1 MKADANAA
9 ADFLRWVAPE
19 GPWNLVAIHIE
30 PKTAIIA
37 ETFTADRVKEMNAWI
52 RSMNNGQNNIYW
64 TVNEL
69 LTALNRKPSRADI
82 GRMRFLHVDIDPV
95 EGQHLEAEQDRIQ
108 RMLGTYDPPPSC
120 IIFSGGGYQAFWRL
134 REPMPIGGD
143 EALYRE
149 AARYNRQLELNFR
162 ADACHNVDR
171 IMRLPGTIN
180 WPNATKRAKGRKP
193 ALAKVIRT
201 TEAIYD
207 LDEFTQAPDVQM
219 SGPNRSTDQ
228 DDFDENLPKV
238 DLNDIEET
246 IGENCREVIQQGM
259 DPGNPGR
266 WGGDRSKAVFWLACE
281 LVRKEVDRN
290 MVLSILL
297 DRDFAISA
305 HVHDQTNP
313 MEYAKRQI
321 RRAQD
326 HVISPLLREL
336 NDEFAVVLLGGKTRI
351 LREFQEAGEDHVRF
365 DLMTESD
372 FGTWLRNRF
381 HERTDDDG
389 KVVKTPA
396 SLWWLMHERRRDYKG
411 MRFMPGKQVPGMYN
425 MWTGF
430 AVNPTPGDGHESFLA
445 HIRDNI
451 CDGNQELIDYLLGWM
466 AHAVQKPNE
475 PGHTAVVFRGKQ
487 GTGKGFFAHHFG
499 YLFGRHYLPVRD
511 SAHIFG
517 QFNGHLEDCVV
528 LFADE
533 SFWVDSTKQKS
544 MLKSL
549 ITEAEFMVER
559 KGQDARRSRNCV
571 HLIMASNEKW
581 VVPLEGADR
590 RFFVLDVGESHMQDS
605 SYFGRIAAD
614 LEGGGYSSLLHYL
627 LKYDLS
633 KFNVRQIPMTDAR
646 REQKRLTMTGEREWW
661 YQKLSNGRVFQ
672 YRDGWPEYVF
682 ATELV
687 QDFAETLQLFRSS
700 ERSTTTRLGI
710 FLGNVIPELEGKKRK
725 QKLFGRHRVRQKGG
739 NWEEVQDPIVY
750 NLPDLETCRQHW
762 ESEFGPET
770 WDTMGYADVEHH
782 EHIDTDEGV
791 I

>member
-1 MKADANAA
+1 MKADPQVA

-52 RSMNNGQNNIYW
+52 RSMNNGQNNVYW

-69 LTALNRKPSRADI
+69 LTALDRKPSRADI

-134 REPMPIGGD
+134 REPMGIGGD

-336 NDEFAVVLLGGKTRI
+336 NDEFAVVPIGGQTFI
-351 LREFQEAGEDHVRF
+351 LREHQEPGEEWPTTSFMRQ
-365 DLMTESD
+365 SD
-372 FGTWLRNRF
+372 FRLMLANRF
-381 HERTDDDG
+381 FTYKDKDG
-389 KVVKTPA
+389 KDVKMPA
-396 SLWWLMHERRRDYKG
+396 AAWWLSHERRRQYAGKVFAPGREAKG
-411 MRFMPGKQVPGMYN
+411 YYN
-425 MWTGF
+425 MWRGF
-430 AVNPTPGDGHESFLA
+430 AVNPAPGTGHESFLA

-451 CDGNQELIDYLLGWM
+451 CDSNQELVDYLLGWM
-466 AHAVQKPNE
+466 ACAVQRPHE

-487 GTGKGFFAHHFG
+487 GTGKGFFAQHFG
-499 YLFGRHYLPVRD
+499 KLFGRHYLPVRD

-517 QFNGHLEDCVV
+517 QFNGHMEDCVV

-533 SFWVDSTKQKS
+533 SFWVSSTKQES
-544 MLKSL
+544 MLKAL
-549 ITEAEFMVER
+549 ITEPEFMAER
-559 KGQDARRSRNCV
+559 KGQDARRAHNCV

-581 VVPLEGADR
+581 VVPVRGADR
-590 RFFVLDVGESHMQDS
+590 RFFVLDVSESHMQDS
-605 SYFGRIAAD
+605 SYFGGIAAD
-614 LEGGGYSSLLHYL
+614 LEGGGYSALLHYL
-627 LKYDLS
+627 LSYDLS
-633 KFNVRQIPMTDAR
+633 KFDVRQIPDTDAR
-646 REQKRLTMTGEREWW
+646 REQRELSLRNEDQWLLSILEDGVVPVHAGAPDQAFSSDLYDHARRTVPRLRDASNHQLGRYLSEWGVGN
-661 YQKLSNGRVFQ
+661 SGGGR
-672 YRDGWPEYVF
+672 
-682 ATELV
+682 
-687 QDFAETLQLFRSS
+687 
-700 ERSTTTRLGI
+700 
-710 FLGNVIPELEGKKRK
+710 
-725 QKLFGRHRVRQKGG
+725 RVRKFPPLDQMRRAWDDRFGKRA
-739 NWEEVQDPIVY
+739 WSLDDDWSAPPRPVDPG
-750 NLPDLETCRQHW
+750 CGA
-762 ESEFGPET
+762 F
-770 WDTMGYADVEHH
+770 
-782 EHIDTDEGV
+782 
-791 I
+791 